1 MSTITVFYVTAR
13 VCIEHADNQNTA
25 EIMQELDFDFSID
38 SDLGKVVDLDLE
50 DIEQAWIVI

>member
-50 DIEQAWIVI
+50 DIEQA

>member
-13 VCIEHADNQNTA
+13 VCIEHADNQNTD

-38 SDLGKVVDLDLE
+38 SDLGKVVNLDLE
-50 DIEQAWIVI
+50 DIEQA